1 MNLYFAQKFKQL
13 RRNIDMTQEEISS
26 VFGVSPQAISRWE
39 TGATYP
45 DIEMLPIISE
55 FFAVSLEEL
64 LGVEQLHRKEK
75 AQEYKLRFKSLIER
89 GNIEEGVKVSRE
101 AVKAFP
107 RDWELQNQLMY
118 ALFVS
123 GSDDGN
129 IANWKENQEKYK
141 QEIIDIGNYIIK
153 YCTDDR
159 IRLEAKS
166 RLGFHYCE
174 IGNFEE
180 GKRIFESLP
189 AIDSCKESMMYWAL
203 SGEERRRY
211 NRDCFSAFLSR
222 TLWNLWTVIADD
234 VGEYDDIVRE
244 YKKYETI
251 IDIVYDY
258 GDYGDWN
265 LGLAQLYF
273 YKLTPLALKY
283 DRLDDMFSFLEKG
296 LFYMKNFSKMPEQYE
311 HTSYLVRGVVDSR
324 YGDPADSREPWEI
337 IIDCYLSDKM
347 YDFVRGDLR
356 FVNIVEEL
364 KHINYAN

>member
-1 MNLYFAQKFKQL
+1 MNLYFAQNFKRL

-39 TGATYP
+39 TGVTYP
-45 DIEMLPIISE
+45 DIEMLPVISE
-55 FFAVSLEEL
+55 FFSVSLEEL

-75 AQEYKLRFKSLIER
+75 AKEYKLQFKSLIER
-89 GNIEEGVKVSRE
+89 GKIEESVKVSRE

-129 IANWKENQEKYK
+129 IVNWKENQEKYK

-159 IRLEAKS
+159 IRFEAKS

-174 IGNFEE
+174 IGNLEE

-189 AIDSCKESMMYWAL
+189 TIDSCKESMMYWAL
-203 SGEERRRY
+203 RGEERRRH
-211 NRDCFSAFLSR
+211 NRDCFSAFLTR

-234 VGEYDDIVRE
+234 IGDYGDSVCEF
-244 YKKYETI
+244 KKYETI
-251 IDIVYDY
+251 IETVYDD
-258 GDYGDWN
+258 GDFGDWN

-273 YKLTPLALKY
+273 YKLAPLAIKY
-283 DRLDDMFSFLEKG
+283 DHTDEMYTFLERG
-296 LFYMKNFSKMPEQYE
+296 LCYLRDYVKMPERYE
-311 HTSYLVRGVVDSR
+311 HTSYLVKGVVDSR
-324 YGDPADSREPWEI
+324 YGDSADSREPWEVI
-337 IIDCYLSDKM
+337 VECHLSDKI
-347 YDFVRGDLR
+347 YDSVRDDLR
-356 FVNIVEEL
+356 FINLVEEL
-364 KHINYAN
+364 KRINYDN